1 MMKAFEVDKP
11 ILVLRGLLVLQVLG
25 LIIYALI
32 KVSPLKATIVRG
44 MMITFIILFV
54 AVLYGVWKF
63 KYWGWLLAV
72 VLIIGGLIRALMWIL
87 GTSLSRSIV
96 EGDYSVTA
104 NFLKLFQKDPITA
117 AYYLLAFII
126 NIIISILL
134 VTERDYFSE

>member
-1 MMKAFEVDKP
+1 MMKEFEVDKP

-25 LIIYALI
+25 LIIYAII
-32 KVSPLKATIVRG
+32 KVLPAQGPVSGL
-44 MMITFIILFV
+44 MITFIILFLV
-54 AVLYGVWKF
+54 VLYGVWKF
-63 KYWGWLLAV
+63 KYWGWILAV
-72 VLIIGGLIRALMWIL
+72 VLIIGGSIRVLMRIL

-104 NFLKLFQKDPITA
+104 NFQQLFQKEPITA

-126 NIIISILL
+126 NIVISILL

>member
-1 MMKAFEVDKP
+1 MKAFEVDKP

-32 KVSPLKATIVRG
+32 KVSPLQATVRG

-54 AVLYGVWKF
+54 VVLYGVWKF

-96 EGDYSVTA
+96 EGDYSVAA
-104 NFLKLFQKDPITA
+104 NFQQLIQKDPIKA